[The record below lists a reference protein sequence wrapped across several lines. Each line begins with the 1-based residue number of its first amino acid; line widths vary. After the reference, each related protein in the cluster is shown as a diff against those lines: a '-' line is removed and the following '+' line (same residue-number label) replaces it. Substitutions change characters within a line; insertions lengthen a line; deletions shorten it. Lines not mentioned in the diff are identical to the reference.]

1 VVAAVEST
9 VLAVGFVDG
18 ICGKQKTGADAPDAR
33 KPAAH
38 VVVHAVAVQVPLR
51 FGSQTK
57 LQATH
62 EADPV
67 TVLMVP
73 AAQAVQGPPLGP
85 EKPALQMQPVCTC
98 VLAGA
103 ELPAGHA
110 VQVPPLAPQKL
121 ATQLHPAD
129 VVVPAG
135 ETLLLGHAVQG
146 PPGGPKKLA
155 LQTHALAVVDP
166 CGLELLAGHAV
177 HGPPGGP
184 QKLAAQ
190 MHAAELV
197 APVAVV
203 RLFEGQAVHD
213 GDPALGANVLSGHA
227 VQAPPGTL
235 V

>member
-1 VVAAVEST
+1 LV
-9 VLAVGFVDG
+9 
-18 ICGKQKTGADAPDAR
+18 
-33 KPAAH
+33 
-38 VVVHAVAVQVPLR
+38 
-51 FGSQTK
+51 
-57 LQATH
+57 
-62 EADPV
+62 
-67 TVLMVP
+67 
-73 AAQAVQGPPLGP
+73 
-85 EKPALQMQPVCTC
+85 
-98 VLAGA
+98 
-103 ELPAGHA
+103 
-110 VQVPPLAPQKL
+110 PQKL

-227 VQAPPGTL
+227 KPRNT
-235 V
+235 